1 MPKSFSNLIFEIN
14 EALSFSALPS
24 TLLLME
30 RKKKTAR
37 RIKKCGG
44 RKGASLLMNYN
55 LGLLLTVMMGL
66 GILILAHR
74 SHKIRQ

>member
-30 RKKKTAR
+30 RKKKNSQKD
-37 RIKKCGG
+37 KKIWGKK
-44 RKGASLLMNYN
+44 RASLLMNYN
-55 LGLLLTVMMGL
+55 LGLLLTVIMGL